1 VIGGS
6 HDLLKGC
13 FCWYSH
19 QWWWVR
25 ALILHVTAL
34 IRGRMLD
41 TEMEGSNL
49 DSKETEVGNHWGI
62 VN

>member
-1 VIGGS
+1 MVVGTSAGIG
-6 HDLLKGC
+6 
-13 FCWYSH
+13 
-19 QWWWVR
+19 
-25 ALILHVTAL
+25 TAL

-49 DSKETEVGNHWGI
+49 DWKEKEVGNHWGI

>member
-1 VIGGS
+1 MVVGTSAGIG
-6 HDLLKGC
+6 
-13 FCWYSH
+13 
-19 QWWWVR
+19 
-25 ALILHVTAL
+25 TAL

-49 DSKETEVGNHWGI
+49 DCKEKEIGNHWGF